1 MFNKLRLGAK
11 LAAVFILVSIIP
23 LSLVSVFAYTQF
35 RSAMKTQVHSAITAY
50 SDSVREQLNSWITK
64 QRNDATVLSTT
75 KDLREALAHLESM
88 EWDAGSPEWLQMKTD
103 VLDPLGEVIAREY
116 GYAFVFI
123 MDPNGTGVW
132 SNAKV
137 IEGAD
142 LVTRD
147 YFQGAIE
154 GKVTYSEIF
163 YSTVVTDNVIV
174 TGSPI
179 YEAGSRR
186 IVGALGLAMSTSDL
200 ERRLQAGLGS
210 LGKSADAY
218 LVAADG
224 TFLTNTKHGI
234 YSKDA
239 VLKEKIDTEATRM
252 LAKEIASKNVNRTQ
266 ALEYIDYD
274 NQMSLSAISAVT
286 LGDHLAGL
294 IVNLDAAEAFAGVN
308 RMLKT
313 LVVGVGLMAAVVAII
328 GLFFGKRLANPLITT
343 ASMLK
348 DIASGEGDLTRR
360 LEVTAHDEIGDVARW
375 FNMFVEK
382 IQTVV
387 KKVQLGSEEVTEA
400 SVRLADVAQEVG
412 SASLQVTSAIEQVAL
427 GAGEQGKMS
436 GDAAQMMSELSRVID
451 SISRGADVQGKSA
464 GNMAS
469 AVVSISETLAKSQK
483 AIEKTSDHLKHA
495 ATSANDGVRTVHMT
509 SDGMASMSRTV
520 SEAAKQIQELGRHSA
535 QIEGIVLAIQDI
547 AEQTNLLALNAAIE
561 AARAGEHGRGFAVVA
576 DEVRKLAEGAGRSA
590 REIESLIKQIT
601 GSIGHSVESMNA
613 SVREIQNGVAL
624 SAETQ
629 QALARI
635 SEQVK
640 STEAQMSELQAAFGD
655 LAKAQAVLTE
665 AADSIVDIT
674 ESNSAGAEQMAAQST
689 QVADAVSSIA
699 SIIEETAASAE
710 EVSASA
716 EEQHAAIEEVATSSK
731 RLAKL
736 AEDLNSMVGGFKA

>member
-11 LAAVFILVSIIP
+11 LAAVFILVSLIP
-23 LSLVSVFAYTQF
+23 LSRVSVFAYTQF
-35 RSAMKTQVHSAITAY
+35 RSAMKAQVHAAISAY
-50 SDSVREQLNSWITK
+50 SDSVREQLDSWVAK
-64 QRNDATVLSTT
+64 QRNDATVLSNTR
-75 KDLREALAHLESM
+75 DLREALAYLESTDWDTDSS
-88 EWDAGSPEWLQMKTD
+88 EWFQMKTD
-103 VLDPLGEVIAREY
+103 ILDPLGEVIAREY

-123 MDPNGTGVW
+123 MDPNGAGVW

-147 YFQGAIE
+147 YFQGAIK
-154 GKVTYSEIF
+154 GRVTYSEVF

-200 ERRLQAGLGS
+200 ERRLQAGLES
-210 LGKSADAY
+210 LGRSADAY

-224 TFLTNTKHGI
+224 TFLTNTKHGM

-239 VLKEKIDTEATRM
+239 VLKQKIDTEATKI
-252 LAKEIASKNVNRTQ
+252 LAEEIASRSVNRTQ
-266 ALEYIDYD
+266 SLEYPDFD
-274 NQMSLSAISAVT
+274 DHVALSAISAVM

-294 IVNLDAAEAFAGVN
+294 IVELDASEAFAGAN
-308 RMLKT
+308 QMLKA
-313 LVVGVGLMAAVVAII
+313 LVVGVGLMAVAIAMI
-328 GLFFGKRLANPLITT
+328 GLFFGRRLANPLTTT

-348 DIASGEGDLTRR
+348 DIAGGEGDLTRR
-360 LEVTAHDEIGDVARW
+360 LEVTAGDEIGDVARW
-375 FNMFVEK
+375 FNMFAEK

-387 KKVQLGSEEVTEA
+387 KKVQLSSEEVTEA

-427 GAGEQGKMS
+427 GTGEQGKMS
-436 GDAAQMMSELSRVID
+436 GEAAQMTSELSRVID
-451 SISRGADVQGKSA
+451 SIAAGAEAQGKSA
-464 GNMAS
+464 SSMAS

-483 AIEKTSDHLKHA
+483 AVGKTSEHLKHA
-495 ATSANDGVRTVHMT
+495 TASANDGVRTVQMT
-509 SDGMASMSRTV
+509 SDGMATISRTV
-520 SEAAKQIQELGRHSA
+520 SEAAQQVQELGRHSA
-535 QIEGIVLAIQDI
+535 RIEGIVLAIQDI

-590 REIESLIKQIT
+590 REIESLIKEIT
-601 GSIGHSVESMNA
+601 GSIGQSVESMNT
-613 SVREIQNGVAL
+613 SVREIEKGVAL

-635 SEQVK
+635 SEQVT
-640 STEAQMSELQAAFGD
+640 STEAQMAELQGAFDD
-655 LAKAQAVLTE
+655 LAKAQVVLTE
-665 AADSIVDIT
+665 ATDSIVDIT
-674 ESNSAGAEQMAAQST
+674 EANSAGAEQMAAQSAH
-689 QVADAVSSIA
+689 VADAVSSIA

-710 EVSASA
+710 EVSASS
-716 EEQHAAIEEVATSSK
+716 EEQHAAIEEVATSAK
-731 RLAKL
+731 RLAEL
-736 AEDLNSMVGGFKA
+736 AADLNSMVGGFRA

>member
-11 LAAVFILVSIIP
+11 LAAVFILVSLIP

-35 RSAMKTQVHSAITAY
+35 RSAMKAQVHAAISAY
-50 SDSVREQLNSWITK
+50 SDSVREQLDSWIAK

-88 EWDAGSPEWLQMKTD
+88 GWDAGRPEWLQMKTD
-103 VLDPLGEVIAREY
+103 ALDPLGEVIAREY

-123 MDPNGTGVW
+123 MDPNGIGVW

-147 YFQGAIE
+147 YFRGAIK

-200 ERRLQAGLGS
+200 ERRLQAGLES
-210 LGKSADAY
+210 LGRSADAY

-224 TFLTNTKHGI
+224 TFLTNTKHGM

-239 VLKEKIDTEATRM
+239 VLKQKIDTEATKI
-252 LAKEIASKNVNRTQ
+252 LAEEIASRSVNRTQ
-266 ALEYIDYD
+266 SLEYPDFD
-274 NQMSLSAISAVT
+274 DHVALSAISAVM

-294 IVNLDAAEAFAGVN
+294 IVELDASEAFAGAN
-308 RMLKT
+308 QMLKA
-313 LVVGVGLMAAVVAII
+313 LVVGVGLMAVAIAMI
-328 GLFFGKRLANPLITT
+328 GLFFGRRLANPLTTT

-348 DIASGEGDLTRR
+348 DIAGGEGDLTRR
-360 LEVTAHDEIGDVARW
+360 LEVTAGDEIGDVARW
-375 FNMFVEK
+375 FNMFAEK

-387 KKVQLGSEEVTEA
+387 KKVQLSSEEVTEA

-427 GAGEQGKMS
+427 GTGEQGKMS
-436 GDAAQMMSELSRVID
+436 GEAAQMTSELSRVID
-451 SISRGADVQGKSA
+451 SIAAGAEAQGKSA
-464 GNMAS
+464 SSMAS

-483 AIEKTSDHLKHA
+483 AVGKTSEHLKHA
-495 ATSANDGVRTVHMT
+495 TASANDGVRTVQMT
-509 SDGMASMSRTV
+509 SDGMATISRTV
-520 SEAAKQIQELGRHSA
+520 SEAAQQVQELGRHSA
-535 QIEGIVLAIQDI
+535 RIEGIVLAIQDI

-590 REIESLIKQIT
+590 REIESLIKEIT
-601 GSIGHSVESMNA
+601 GSIGQSVESMNT
-613 SVREIQNGVAL
+613 SVREIEKGVAL

-635 SEQVK
+635 SEQVT
-640 STEAQMSELQAAFGD
+640 STEAQMAELQGAFDD
-655 LAKAQAVLTE
+655 LAKAQVVLTE

-674 ESNSAGAEQMAAQST
+674 EANSAGAEQMAAQSAH
-689 QVADAVSSIA
+689 VADAVSSIA

-710 EVSASA
+710 EVSASS
-716 EEQHAAIEEVATSSK
+716 EEQHAAIEEVATSAK
-731 RLAKL
+731 RLAEL
-736 AEDLNSMVGGFKA
+736 AADLNSMVGGFRA

>member
-11 LAAVFILVSIIP
+11 LAASFILVSLIP
-23 LSLVSVFAYTQF
+23 LGLVSVFAYTQF
-35 RSAMKTQVHSAITAY
+35 RGAMKAQVHAAITAY
-50 SDSVREQLNSWITK
+50 SHSVQEQLNSWIAK

-75 KDLREALAHLESM
+75 RDLREALAYLESADWDVGSA
-88 EWDAGSPEWLQMKTD
+88 EWRQMKTD
-103 VLDPLGEVIAREY
+103 ILDPLGEVIAREY

-123 MDPNGTGVW
+123 MSPDGTGVW

-142 LVTRD
+142 LSTRD
-147 YFQGAIE
+147 YFQGAMNGRI
-154 GKVTYSEIF
+154 TYSEIF

-179 YEAGSRR
+179 YEAGGRR
-186 IVGALGLAMSTSDL
+186 IVGALGLAMSSSDL
-200 ERRLQAGLGS
+200 EHRLQAGLES

-224 TFLTNTKHGI
+224 TFLTNTKQGV

-239 VLKEKIDTEATRM
+239 VLKQKIDTDATKM
-252 LAKEIASKNVNRTQ
+252 LAQEIASRNVNRTHS
-266 ALEYIDYD
+266 LEYPDFD
-274 NQMSLSAISAVT
+274 DHVALSAISTVM

-294 IVNLDAAEAFAGVN
+294 IVELDAAEAYAGAN

-313 LVVGVGLMAAVVAII
+313 LIVGVGLVAAVVATI
-328 GLFFGKRLANPLITT
+328 GLFFGRRLANPLSTT
-343 ASMLK
+343 AAMLK

-360 LEVTAHDEIGDVARW
+360 LTATAGDEIGDVARW
-375 FNMFVEK
+375 FNAFIEK

-387 KKVQLGSEEVTEA
+387 KKVQVSSDEVTEA
-400 SVRLADVAQEVG
+400 SARLADVAHEVG
-412 SASLQVTSAIEQVAL
+412 NASLQVTSAIEQVAL
-427 GAGEQGKMS
+427 GTGEQGKMS
-436 GDAAQMMSELSRVID
+436 GEAAQMTSELSRVID
-451 SISRGADVQGKSA
+451 SIAAGAEAQGKSA
-464 GNMAS
+464 SSMAS
-469 AVVSISETLAKSQK
+469 AVISISETLTKSQE
-483 AIEKTSDHLKHA
+483 AVEKTSEHLKHA
-495 ATSANDGVRTVHMT
+495 TASANDGVRTVQMT
-509 SDGMASMSRTV
+509 SDGMAAISRTV
-520 SEAAKQIQELGRHSA
+520 SEAAQRVQELGQHSA

-613 SVREIQNGVAL
+613 SVREIENGVAL

-640 STEAQMSELQAAFGD
+640 STEAQMAELQTAFED

-674 ESNSAGAEQMAAQST
+674 ESNSAGAEQMAAQSAE
-689 QVADAVSSIA
+689 VADAVSSIA

-710 EVSASA
+710 EVSASS
-716 EEQHAAIEEVATSSK
+716 EEQHAAIEEVATSAK
-731 RLAKL
+731 RLAEL
-736 AEDLNSMVGGFKA
+736 AADLNSMVGGFKA